1 MAKVKRRAVAHNAL
15 PTFLGKFKHKFT
27 VEEAFIDCKEMSK
40 NYTHGLIP
48 LTDIAAAV
56 DATVGPWQG
65 RVNQYVDK
73 LFEMINL
80 TPYYADVDVKHVYSH
95 PSFNRDTSPNHC
107 AKLERDWF
115 DQFAM
120 VSLGLKMPEKYG
132 DIVLNADSTH
142 TSTNRI
148 RQGKEK
154 IPFWIA
160 DVPDQGDFASTFAY
174 ALFMAG
180 HLFLAINVRNKRG
193 VDIFDQHF
201 IKVATGIY
209 PAPQIQAIV
218 DKVAGV
224 EIKRAGNKIAYAI
237 HNLNE
242 TYGTYELDEN
252 EKKPGRLLEES
263 LDWHVRNFK
272 MQSIDGCLMSSYA
285 LLIEENEEAGIKWDN
300 KQKDKLAKALT
311 NKYNT
316 ANKAQ
321 LEIKKACLLLDKSR
335 PGYVALDSN
344 YVVSNGL
351 KYLAKKLGL
360 PTANDQ
366 LGQWAQGF

>member
-15 PTFLGKFKHKFT
+15 PTFLGKFQHKFT

-48 LTDIAAAV
+48 LTDIAAVV

-80 TPYYADVDVKHVYSH
+80 TPYYAEVDVKHVYSH

-132 DIVLNADSTH
+132 DITLNADSTH

-154 IPFWIA
+154 IPFWLA
-160 DVPDQGDFASTFAY
+160 DVPDQGNFDDTFAY

-351 KYLAKKLGL
+351 KYLAKKLSL
-360 PTANDQ
+360 PTANDL